1 MVGKVDMVVGKLDM
15 VVGKEDMVVG
25 KVDMVVSK
33 EDMVVGKVDMVV
45 GKVVNKAKGVERLHQ
60 KAGCALMSR
69 IVTGAGLKRRN
80 ILKTRSLRLRIS
92 YVSADAYSSLV
103 RQQDQHPQTQ
113 QQQQHPQALQ
123 MQSQLQLQA

>member
-1 MVGKVDMVVGKLDM
+1 MVGKVDMLVGKVDM
-15 VVGKEDMVVG
+15 LMG

-33 EDMVVGKVDMVV
+33 VENMMGKVDIMV
-45 GKVVNKAKGVERLHQ
+45 GKVVNKAGTLERLHQ
-60 KAGCALMSR
+60 KAGCVLMSR
-69 IVTGAGLKRRN
+69 IVTGVGLKRRN

-92 YVSADAYSSLV
+92 YVSADAYSSLLS
-103 RQQDQHPQTQ
+103 QQDQHPQT

>member
-1 MVGKVDMVVGKLDM
+1 MVGKVDMVVGKVENM
-15 VVGKEDMVVG
+15 
-25 KVDMVVSK
+25 
-33 EDMVVGKVDMVV
+33 VGKVDMVV
-45 GKVVNKAKGVERLHQ
+45 GKVVNKVEKVERLHQ

-69 IVTGAGLKRRN
+69 IVTGAGLKGRN
-80 ILKTRSLRLRIS
+80 ILRTRSLRLRIS

-113 QQQQHPQALQ
+113 QQQQQQALQ

>member
-1 MVGKVDMVVGKLDM
+1 M
-15 VVGKEDMVVG
+15 VGKEDMVMG
-25 KVDMVVSK
+25 KV
-33 EDMVVGKVDMVV
+33 DMVVGKVDMVV

-92 YVSADAYSSLV
+92 YVSADAYSSL
-103 RQQDQHPQTQ
+103 RQQDQHPQK

-123 MQSQLQLQA
+123 MQSQLQLQEAP

>member
-1 MVGKVDMVVGKLDM
+1 MVGKVDMVMGKVDMVVSKVENMVGKVDMVVGKVNM
-15 VVGKEDMVVG
+15 M
-25 KVDMVVSK
+25 
-33 EDMVVGKVDMVV
+33 V
-45 GKVVNKAKGVERLHQ
+45 GKVVNKAGTLERLHQ
-60 KAGCALMSR
+60 KAGCAVMSR

-103 RQQDQHPQTQ
+103 RQQHQHPQT

-123 MQSQLQLQA
+123 MQSQLQLQT

>member
-1 MVGKVDMVVGKLDM
+1 MVGKVDMLVGKVDM
-15 VVGKEDMVVG
+15 LMG

-33 EDMVVGKVDMVV
+33 VENMMGKVDIMV
-45 GKVVNKAKGVERLHQ
+45 GKVVNKAGTLERLHQ
-60 KAGCALMSR
+60 KAGCVLMSR
-69 IVTGAGLKRRN
+69 IVTGVGLKRRN

-92 YVSADAYSSLV
+92 YVSAGAYSSLV
-103 RQQDQHPQTQ
+103 RRQDQHPQTQQ

>member
-1 MVGKVDMVVGKLDM
+1 MGVLPAVKSSTLGGEETARWARAEERTLEMVGKVDMVVGKA
-15 VVGKEDMVVG
+15 E
-25 KVDMVVSK
+25 
-33 EDMVVGKVDMVV
+33 MVV

-103 RQQDQHPQTQ
+103 RQQHRHPQ
-113 QQQQHPQALQ
+113 QQQQYPQALQ

>member
-1 MVGKVDMVVGKLDM
+1 MVGKVDMVVGKADIM
-15 VVGKEDMVVG
+15 
-25 KVDMVVSK
+25 
-33 EDMVVGKVDMVV
+33 V
-45 GKVVNKAKGVERLHQ
+45 GKVVNKVETVERLHQ

-69 IVTGAGLKRRN
+69 IVRGAGLKRRN

-92 YVSADAYSSLV
+92 YVSADAYSSLI

-113 QQQQHPQALQ
+113 QQQQQHPEALQ